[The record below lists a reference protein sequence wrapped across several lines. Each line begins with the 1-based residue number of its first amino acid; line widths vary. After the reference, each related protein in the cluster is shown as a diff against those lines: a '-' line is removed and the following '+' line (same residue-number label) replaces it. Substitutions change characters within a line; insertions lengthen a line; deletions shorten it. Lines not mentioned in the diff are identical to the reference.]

1 MLEPASGRGNKLL
14 HFHRTFCPLSFTYPG
29 SQNQLQI
36 GTPLHSPPGPVMSHT
51 SPLIP
56 SLVRDSHSLTSWP
69 WAQGYVATA
78 ALIYNIYLFCGLFI
92 VNFSFYMSTSIH
104 KICNWWAEITKYRL
118 HFQTLL
124 DILVTWNNNN
134 NNNNNNNSNN
144 NKSIVK
150 RGSFPDL
157 VSLCLLRS

>member
-104 KICNWWAEITKYRL
+104 KIDLNLKPPYS
-118 HFQTLL
+118 
-124 DILVTWNNNN
+124 ILSVEGKDTNSHPHTYSTISFPWSPVW
-134 NNNNNNNSNN
+134 NSNLCHF
-144 NKSIVK
+144 NKK
-150 RGSFPDL
+150 FTPKFK
-157 VSLCLLRS
+157 